1 VSAEASEKNTLL
13 AYSMIDVIAEKYRA
27 LL

>member
-13 AYSMIDVIAEKYRA
+13 AYSMIEVIAEKYRD